1 MFETA
6 RLVETVEALRE
17 EADSELLALR
27 LLVAAESE
35 VELCAPAEFVAGEP
49 PRALE
54 AEFAGPLLPEFGEAV
69 APRLAAEA
77 DEPKRALEGGV
88 TPARLP
94 ALYELPVR
102 PPIAP

>member
-1 MFETA
+1 V
-6 RLVETVEALRE
+6 L
-17 EADSELLALR
+17 
-27 LLVAAESE
+27 
-35 VELCAPAEFVAGEP
+35 EFVFVP
-49 PRALE
+49 PRAVD
-54 AEFAGPLLPEFGEAV
+54 AELAAPLLAELGEEEE
-69 APRLAAEA
+69 PRLAADA